1 MKKEQEIIKLRNHYT
16 YIFEQLWK
24 WLFVILAFLLGNEES
39 ISIGIDLIK
48 KGNIMQGII
57 AMWGILGVL
66 LILFLWQT
74 NRWYRTT
81 LTIQDGTITSVR
93 ATLTRRV
100 NTIAIANISNI
111 NMEQNLFERIVGTY
125 RLKIDTNSLST
136 ADITDLELLLKKRDA
151 EKVKHLI
158 FTMLKELRESAAAL
172 AEENQEQPVN
182 TFTEQPETA
191 NIPDEFD
198 MQHGTYD
205 LAYSFGE
212 IIRSGLVTMSVAELL
227 SAVLMLIFAVITMAA
242 MLRNERD
249 ILVIIPTV
257 FVQLLATFSIVANI
271 LKKWLMN
278 FNFRAKRYKDK
289 IYVSYVFL
297 KKKEYV
303 VPIDKINAVSVRYSF
318 IGRITKRAVV
328 KVINI
333 GGEGTESDGVQ
344 LLLANTYQGLK
355 RKMRVL
361 LPELELPE
369 TDAFIK
375 PPRKYVKLIWLY
387 AVLSAL
393 LVFFGVSGGCFIGNE
408 INDGMFGRP
417 VEFIGFAVILALVVF
432 ILVFLIRYLTYR
444 TAGLFYMKDSVA
456 IVRGV
461 FGKHIQIIPYAKIQ
475 FIHQEQGPLQAVLG
489 LMSGY
494 ISILAGLLSQVQ
506 MIDIFSE
513 KDFLELEKR
522 IRDTY

>member
-39 ISIGIDLIK
+39 ILIGIDLIK

-66 LILFLWQT
+66 LILLLWQT

-93 ATLTRRV
+93 ATLMRRV

-172 AEENQEQPVN
+172 AEKNQEQPVN

-289 IYVSYVFL
+289 IYVSYGFL

-344 LLLANTYQGLK
+344 LLLA
-355 RKMRVL
+355 
-361 LPELELPE
+361 
-369 TDAFIK
+369 
-375 PPRKYVKLIWLY
+375 
-387 AVLSAL
+387 
-393 LVFFGVSGGCFIGNE
+393 
-408 INDGMFGRP
+408 
-417 VEFIGFAVILALVVF
+417 
-432 ILVFLIRYLTYR
+432 
-444 TAGLFYMKDSVA
+444 
-456 IVRGV
+456 
-461 FGKHIQIIPYAKIQ
+461 
-475 FIHQEQGPLQAVLG
+475 
-489 LMSGY
+489 
-494 ISILAGLLSQVQ
+494 
-506 MIDIFSE
+506 
-513 KDFLELEKR
+513 LELEKR